1 MSLLTV
7 SGLSKQ
13 YQQQFVVKEFSFSL
27 DKGDKLAITGETG
40 SGKST
45 LLKMIAGL
53 IQPDKGNVYFEDI
66 RVKGPLE
73 QLLPGHPSIAFLSQH
88 FELRNNY
95 RMEELLE
102 MANKLPAEEAATLF
116 ALCRIDHLLQRKN
129 DELSGGE
136 KQRVALARLLIGKPS
151 LLLLDEPYS
160 NMDPLH
166 QQILEE
172 VLMQL
177 QDRLQLTIILT
188 SHEPRDTLVWA
199 DRILVMKKG
208 GLIESGKPEQI
219 YHSPGSAYT
228 AGLFGPFQVL
238 FPYETEQLGAA
249 IPEALRGKKLLI
261 RPEQWQRGNG
271 VSGEIVATRFRGAF
285 SEITLQIGDLRI
297 QMLCMDTR
305 LPTGEKMSITLKTA
319 QVCQW

>member
-13 YQQQFVVKEFSFSL
+13 FQQQFVVSDLSFEL
-27 DKGDKLAITGETG
+27 EKGGKLAITGETG

-53 IQPDKGNVYFEDI
+53 LQPDQGAAYFEGTRI
-66 RVKGPLE
+66 KGPLE

-88 FELRNNY
+88 FELRHNY

-102 MANKLPAEEAATLF
+102 MANKLPADEAATLF
-116 ALCRIDHLLQRKN
+116 SLCRIDHLLKRKN

-166 QQILEE
+166 QQILED
-172 VLMQL
+172 VLVQL
-177 QDRLQLTIILT
+177 QERFQLTLILT
-188 SHEPRDTLVWA
+188 SHEPRDTLAWA
-199 DRILVMKKG
+199 DRILVMKQGKM
-208 GLIESGKPEQI
+208 IESGEPKEI
-219 YHSPGSAYT
+219 YYYPGSAYS
-228 AGLFGPFQVL
+228 AGLFGPFQLL
-238 FPYETEQLGAA
+238 FPDETILFADA
-249 IPEALRGKKLLI
+249 IPEEFRGKKLLI
-261 RPEQWQRGNG
+261 RPEQWQTGSG
-271 VSGEIVATRFRGAF
+271 VTATILETRFRGAF
-285 SEITLQIGDLRI
+285 TEMILQMGDTRI
-297 QMLCMDTR
+297 QVKSMDSGLNSGDTVAI
-305 LPTGEKMSITLKTA
+305 SLKTA
-319 QVCQW
+319 QICRW

>member
-13 YQQQFVVKEFSFSL
+13 YQQQSVVTDLSFSL
-27 DKGDKLAITGETG
+27 EKNGKLAITGETG
-40 SGKST
+40 SGKTT

-53 IQPDKGNVYFEDI
+53 IQPDRGNAFFEGI
-66 RVKGPLE
+66 RIKGPLE

-102 MANKLPAEEAATLF
+102 MANKLPAPEAANLF
-116 ALCRIDHLLQRKN
+116 DLCRIDHLLKRKN

-166 QQILEE
+166 QQILED
-172 VLMQL
+172 VLVQL
-177 QDRLQLTIILT
+177 QERLQLTIILT
-188 SHEPRDTLVWA
+188 SHEPRDTLAWA
-199 DRILVMKKG
+199 NRILVMKHG
-208 GLIESGKPEQI
+208 ELIESGKPKEI
-219 YHSPGSAYT
+219 YYHPGSAYT
-228 AGLFGPFQVL
+228 AGLLGPFQVL
-238 FPYETEQLGAA
+238 LPDETDRLGNA
-249 IPEALRGKKLLI
+249 IPEEFQGKKLLI
-261 RPEQWQRGNG
+261 RPEQWQLGEGIRG
-271 VSGEIVATRFRGAF
+271 SIESLRFRGAF
-285 SEITLQIGDLRI
+285 TELQIKTGNLRI
-297 QMLCMDTR
+297 RMISLEGG
-305 LPTGEKMSITLKTA
+305 LHTGDPVDIVLKKA
-319 QVCQW
+319 QICHW